1 MNSSQ
6 ICPTRDVVFLVW
18 QIRDPT
24 QTNHSCKQ
32 SLAFLCFTVSL
43 WTLCLTLLRRK
54 MTFYELLFKVQSS
67 EIFCRMLHI
76 AIRAT
81 AALSQSKSK
90 VKHSKKT
97 CRFIISALICL
108 FGCYDLK
115 FLFVSVSVPP
125 QCNPY
130 KIIHHIS
137 SVCLNL
143 APY

>member
-1 MNSSQ
+1 MSY
-6 ICPTRDVVFLVW
+6 
-18 QIRDPT
+18 
-24 QTNHSCKQ
+24 
-32 SLAFLCFTVSL
+32 SL
-43 WTLCLTLLRRK
+43 
-54 MTFYELLFKVQSS
+54 KVQSS
-67 EIFCRMLHI
+67 EIFCGVLHI

-90 VKHSKKT
+90 VKHGKKT
-97 CRFIISALICL
+97 CRFLISALICL

-125 QCNPY
+125 QCKPY